1 MFEYGV
7 LDQVPIWVFLIAI
20 VLIALLPMEVGQRL
34 GQRRRGA
41 AEHEG
46 EGPVGNVVAATLA
59 LLGFMLALTLGAA
72 TVRFDTRKEALI
84 EGVNAIESAYRNAT
98 LLPEPHRSETRKLL
112 RDWTEARLDMHAAY
126 SSPEEMAKLES
137 RVRPIQDALWTHAE
151 TLAGQDRNSE
161 VYAMFASSLND
172 VLKIHNKRVILGA
185 VYRIPLMVWV
195 VLIVATMLSTFG
207 VGFHFGLAGTRSP
220 AANLTL
226 ALTFALVM
234 TIIFDI
240 DEPGK
245 GVISVN
251 QRPMYDL
258 FERMKARE

>member
-1 MFEYGV
+1 MFEDGI
-7 LDQVPIWVFLIAI
+7 LDHVPIWLFFVAI
-20 VLIALLPMEVGQRL
+20 VLIALLPMEAGQRL
-34 GQRRRGA
+34 GQWRRGI

-72 TVRFDTRKEALI
+72 TVRFDARKEALI
-84 EGVNAIESAYRNAT
+84 EGVNAIESAYRNAA
-98 LLPEPHRSETRKLL
+98 LLPEPHKTESRKLL
-112 RDWTEARLDMHAAY
+112 REWTETRLSMHESY
-126 SSPEEMAKLES
+126 SNPDDMAKLES
-137 RVRPIQDALWTHAE
+137 RVRPIQDELWTQAE
-151 TLAGQDRNSE
+151 ALAGQDRNSE

-251 QRPMYDL
+251 QRPMYEL
-258 FERMKARE
+258 FERMKAKE